1 MKNSIIKLIDKE
13 DKIVTVFINHIVSLK
28 WNSSKNETEIKLS
41 NREIVFSDMKVEK
54 LLEIIQ

>member
-41 NREIVFSDMKVEK
+41 NGEIVFSDMKVEK

>member
-13 DKIVTVFINHIVSLK
+13 DKIVTVFINHIVLLK

-41 NREIVFSDMKVEK
+41 NGEIVFSDMKVEK